1 MAPRKKTAVAE
12 VSVAKKTT
20 ATKAKAP
27 RAKAVPDTAAF
38 EATAEEIVVAVPK
51 VKAPKQYVAPSAKK
65 TAEFTEKMEAR
76 NMAMDFLAQN
86 PSALSFDFILE
97 NQLPLYVRNNLKVPG
112 KIIFTIKNG
121 DGKYVKLE
129 IANTSI
135 PQRLD
140 DLLTWGALSNAH
152 SLKDSLRQGI
162 IVLCSPRE
170 AEEELKSD
178 YAKKKT
184 AELQRSNFA
193 NINGSLSSIMASN
206 LSGAK
211 GIEEGLS
218 TYAIKRIDTTTVN
231 ASTATNKMEAIIN
244 RFMDGTRTEEDTI
257 TEILDNSRI
266 FDSQDWHLL
275 VSRVGSRSKKIAAL
289 AQQQLAMMGG

>member
-1 MAPRKKTAVAE
+1 MAPRKKTAASE

-20 ATKAKAP
+20 A
-27 RAKAVPDTAAF
+27 RAKKATPDTAAY
-38 EATAEEIVVAVPK
+38 EAVAVADTVAP
-51 VKAPKQYVAPSAKK
+51 KAPKARAPRAPRAVAAPAKK
-65 TAEFTEKMEAR
+65 TADFTEKMEAR

-129 IANTSI
+129 IANCSI

-162 IVLCSPRE
+162 IILCSPRE

-211 GIEEGLS
+211 GIEESLS

-275 VSRVGSRSKKIAAL
+275 VSRVGARSKKIASL
-289 AQQQLAMMGG
+289 AQQQLAIMGG